1 MKIVTGRLEDNAEE
15 VQRIVVFIGEN
26 RYRITESVD
35 GKMTINKISDGL
47 SDDIEYELR
56 QDADL
61 KNEALSIFDIMPLL
75 RNVHKMLE
83 VDFDEQ
89 DDVNKELM
97 SDIVEMCQNIADD
110 YWIYKRE

>member
-1 MKIVTGRLEDNAEE
+1 MKEFEIVKCECGHEAPIEFAHIDEE
-15 VQRIVVFIGEN
+15 GNWTCINCILDEIYNKKANGINSEN
-26 RYRITESVD
+26 S
-35 GKMTINKISDGL
+35 NC
-47 SDDIEYELR
+47 
-56 QDADL
+56 
-61 KNEALSIFDIMPLL
+61 NIFDIMPLL

-110 YWIYKRE
+110 YWMYKRE